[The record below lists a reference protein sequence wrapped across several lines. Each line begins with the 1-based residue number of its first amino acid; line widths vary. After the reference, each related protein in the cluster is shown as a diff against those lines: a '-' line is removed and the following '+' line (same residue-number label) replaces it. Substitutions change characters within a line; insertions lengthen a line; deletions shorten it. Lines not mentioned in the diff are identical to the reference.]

1 MSTQMSF
8 LPKINRKETQRK
20 VEEALETAR
29 IYKQI
34 GFVRREVSNTPSYA
48 PRFHG
53 QTNKTSSPAEE
64 CATWNVDEEDRVR
77 KLTERVDW
85 AVSRLSAKQR
95 RIIQK
100 CYLESEDALDYVV
113 CGELNMSKRT
123 FEREKPV
130 AIYMI
135 ALMLR
140 LEVLEPDSALMA

>member
-1 MSTQMSF
+1 MSTQQISF
-8 LPKINRKETQRK
+8 LPKIDRKETQRR

-34 GFVRREVSNTPSYA
+34 GFVRREISNTPSYE

-53 QTNKTSSPAEE
+53 QTNKTNAPAEE
-64 CATWNVDEEDRVR
+64 CATWNVDEEERVK
-77 KLTERVDW
+77 KLTERVEW

-95 RIIQK
+95 KIIQK

-123 FEREKPV
+123 FEREKPRAV
-130 AIYMI
+130 YMM
-135 ALMLR
+135 ALMLK
-140 LEVLEPDSALMA
+140 LEVVEQESA